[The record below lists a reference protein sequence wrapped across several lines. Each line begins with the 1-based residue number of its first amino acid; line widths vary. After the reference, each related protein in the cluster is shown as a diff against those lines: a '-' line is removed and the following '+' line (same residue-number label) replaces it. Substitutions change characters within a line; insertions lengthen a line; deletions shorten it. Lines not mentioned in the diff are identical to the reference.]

1 MRIIL
6 GIMLVVWAGYA
17 FAQTTEEDRDYIT
30 GLIED
35 TISNDEMVV
44 RLENF
49 EGALSSEATAD
60 AITIADPDGIWLR
73 LEGLTIEWN
82 RSALLSG
89 RVEVNTLSADRIE
102 LVRTPTTREAP
113 ADLSNAQ
120 ATPFSLPE
128 LPVSIDLTSVSATEI
143 VLPEELLGEPIAAR
157 FQASLHLGDGAGNT
171 DFTLERTDGKV
182 GRFIVDASFENVTRQ
197 LSLNLLAQEGRDG
210 IAARLLSLPDNPSV
224 KFEIVGD
231 APLDEFTGNIALATN
246 GVERVTGTVVLSHSP
261 ESTGQDFNID
271 LTGDLRPM
279 LADQY
284 DTFFGALAT
293 LRVQG
298 TAPSVGG
305 LQLSNLLVAADQVVL
320 RGSASITAQGWPAT
334 IDLRGRLGSGGTSRV
349 LLPIAGDPIE
359 VSGMSLDVQYD
370 EANGDAWTGAFDI
383 TSLTRAGVTAEAL
396 AISGGGIISP
406 GNNASRGRFSADMN
420 YAARGL
426 AFDDAAL
433 SEAVGSDIDGSL
445 NVGRLSDGP
454 FVVRELTLDGAG
466 IKAFGLAYINGP
478 DDRFNTR
485 AELSV
490 SADDFRRF
498 AALTGVDLAGSGTV
512 ELSGTTQPFDG
523 IFDFDIAATTRGLAL
538 GIPQADPLL
547 AGEGTLALQVARN
560 TTGTRLSHI
569 NIRNDTVV
577 ATGDA
582 EITAQ
587 TATANFTAQI
597 TDLNVITPELFG
609 PATLSADVETDSDGV
624 IALDANL
631 VAPHANASAV
641 GTASPLENGYVLDT
655 DATLSV
661 NDLSAYS
668 NIVGQ
673 RLGGGLVVELDG
685 NYSTVSGVLD
695 ADLAARTQD
704 LHAGPAV
711 LDRVFAGLGRVSAN
725 VGLSQAR
732 RLRID
737 ALDVVFPNLTANGN
751 VATSGSDTTASLSV
765 RLRDIALLV
774 SDFSGPLV
782 ADVTAN
788 QDTEGWSVTGDAEG
802 PAGTAAR
809 TTGRVSNTGQL
820 DLNVTGSAPLA
831 LANVYID
838 PRQINGLAQFDLTV
852 NGPPALSSVRG
863 PVTISDAR
871 FAAPTL
877 RQAIENLNGTLL
889 LAGGT
894 ARLDLQASGADGGA
908 LALTGPIDLAPPFQA
923 ALTAQITDV
932 VLRDPTLY
940 RTTANGL
947 VTMNGALTGGAQ
959 IAGTLDIGAADI
971 QVPSTGVSALGS
983 LPEVTHLGPRMD
995 VQQTLERAGVN
1006 ATPVTEQ
1013 ATIAGP
1019 DFPINLLI
1027 RAPSRIFVR
1036 GRGLDAEL
1044 GGQVR
1049 LTGSLNNLIPIGRF
1063 DLVRGRLNILGQRF
1077 DLDEGYAQL
1086 QGDFSP
1092 FLRLVA
1098 TTEAATGTMVSI
1110 IVEGPA
1116 DDIEVRFES
1125 SPELPQ
1131 DEILAQLL
1139 FGRDLS
1145 SISPLQAVQLAS
1157 AVATLAG
1164 TGGANGGVVGNL
1176 REGLDLDDLDFV
1188 TSEDGTAAVRAG
1200 KYISDNVYT
1209 DVTVGANGASE
1220 ININIDIDRNFTAR
1234 GSVGSDGE
1242 TSVGVF
1248 FERDY

>member
-1 MRIIL
+1 MRFL
-6 GIMLVVWAGYA
+6 FGLLFVVWAGGA

-35 TISNDEMVV
+35 TISNDEMIV
-44 RLENF
+44 RLVNF
-49 EGALSSEATAD
+49 EGALSSEATVD
-60 AITIADPDGIWLR
+60 AITIADPDGVWLR
-73 LEGLTIEWN
+73 FEALTLQWN

-89 RVEVNTLSADRIE
+89 RIEVETLSAERIE
-102 LVRTPTTREAP
+102 LIRLPATNETA
-113 ADLSNAQ
+113 ADLPSAE
-120 ATPFSLPE
+120 ATPFSLPD
-128 LPVSIDLTSVSATEI
+128 LPVSIDLNSVSADEI
-143 VLPEELLGEPIAAR
+143 VLPEDLLGEPITAR
-157 FQASLHLGDGAGNT
+157 LNASLRLGEGAGDT
-171 DFTLERTDGKV
+171 DFTLERTDGKT
-182 GRFIVDASFENVTRQ
+182 GRFIVDASFENETRR
-197 LSLNLLAQEGRDG
+197 LALNFLAQEGQNG

-224 KFEIVGD
+224 KLEIIGD

-246 GVERVTGTVVLSHSP
+246 DVERVTGTVVLSRSVD
-261 ESTGQDFNID
+261 STDQDFNID
-271 LTGDLRPM
+271 LAGDLRPM

-284 DTFFGALAT
+284 DPFFGEQAI

-298 TAPSVGG
+298 TVPSGG
-305 LQLSNLLVAADQVVL
+305 GVQLSNLLIAADQVVL
-320 RGSASITAQGWPAT
+320 RGSANIDAQGWPET
-334 IDLRGRLGSGGTSRV
+334 IDLRGRLGSGGANRV

-359 VSGMSLDVQYD
+359 VSEMSLNVQYD
-370 EANGDAWTGAFDI
+370 EANGETWTGAFDI
-383 TSLTRAGVTAEAL
+383 TSLTQTGVSVGAL
-396 AISGGGIISP
+396 TLSGGGVISP
-406 GNNASRGRFSADMN
+406 SINATRGRFSADLN

-426 AFDDAAL
+426 VFDDAAL
-433 SEAVGSDIDGSL
+433 SEAIGTDIDGTL

-454 FVVRELTLDGAG
+454 FVVRELTLAGAG
-466 IKAFGLAYINGP
+466 IQAFGLAYINGP
-478 DDRFNTR
+478 GERFNTR

-490 SADDFRRF
+490 TADDFTRF
-498 AALTGVDLAGSGTV
+498 AALTGVELAGNGTIA
-512 ELSGTTQPFDG
+512 LSGTALPFDG
-523 IFDFDIAATTRGLAL
+523 IFDFDIDASTRDLAL
-538 GIPQADPLL
+538 GIPEADPLL
-547 AGEGTLALQVARN
+547 AGEGTLALQIARD
-560 TTGTRLSHI
+560 TTGTRLSEI
-569 NIRNDTVV
+569 NIRNEAVV

-587 TATANFTAQI
+587 SAAANFTAQI
-597 TDLNVITPELFG
+597 TDLNILAPELSG
-609 PATLSADVETDSDGV
+609 PATLTADVKTDSEGV
-624 IALDANL
+624 IALDAD
-631 VAPHANASAV
+631 VAAPHISASTV
-641 GTASPLENGYVLDT
+641 GTASPHENGYVLQTDT
-655 DATLSV
+655 TLSV
-661 NDLSAYS
+661 SDLSAYG
-668 NIVGQ
+668 NVAGQ
-673 RLGGGLVVELDG
+673 RLGGGLTVELDG
-685 NYSTVSGVLD
+685 IYSTNTGVLS
-695 ADLAARTQD
+695 ADIAARTQD
-704 LHAGPAV
+704 LRAGPAV

-725 VGLSQAR
+725 VGLSESR

-737 ALDVVFPNLTANGN
+737 ALNAVFPNLTANGA
-751 VATSGSDTTASLSV
+751 VVTSGSDTTANLSV
-765 RLRDIALLV
+765 RLRDIAVLV

-782 ADVTAN
+782 AEISAN
-788 QDTEGWSVTGDAEG
+788 QDASGWNVTGDATG

-809 TTGRVSNTGQL
+809 ATGRVSNSGQL
-820 DLNVTGSAPLA
+820 DVNINGSAPLA

-838 PRQINGLAQFDLTV
+838 PRQISGLAQFDLTV

-863 PVTISDAR
+863 PVTISGAR
-871 FAAPTL
+871 LVAPNL
-877 RQAIENLNGTLL
+877 RQAIEDLNGTLQ

-894 ARLDLQASGADGGA
+894 ARLDLRAASADGGA
-908 LALTGPIDLAPPFQA
+908 LTLSGPVDLVPPFQA
-923 ALTAQITDV
+923 ALNAQLTDV

-947 VTMNGALTGGAQ
+947 VTINGPLTGGAQ
-959 IAGTLDIGAADI
+959 IAGTIDVGAAEV

-995 VQQTLERAGVN
+995 VQQTLARAGVN
-1006 ATPVTEQ
+1006 TAPVTEQ

-1027 RAPSRIFVR
+1027 RVPSRIFVR

-1044 GGQVR
+1044 GGQLR

-1077 DLDEGYAQL
+1077 ELDEGYAQL

-1098 TTEAATGTMVSI
+1098 TTETATGTMVSI

-1116 DDIEVRFES
+1116 EDIEVRFES

-1131 DEILAQLL
+1131 DEVLAQLL

-1209 DVTVGANGASE
+1209 DVTVGANGNSE

-1242 TSVGVF
+1242 TSVGIF